1 MNFKIV
7 KLLVLS
13 ALFFSIL
20 FATSMLMTNTHAN
33 MKEDHLVS
41 KSVTEGHPSTI
52 LTGDPVGGGFPQVRI
67 VPMGDPVG
75 GGFPQVHTIVD

>member
-20 FATSMLMTNTHAN
+20 FATSMVMTNTHASF
-33 MKEDHLVS
+33 KEDNLVS
-41 KSVTEGHPSTI
+41 KSVTEGHPSAI
-52 LTGDPVGGGFPQVRI
+52 LTGDPVGGGFPQTI
-67 VPMGDPVG
+67 TPMGDPVG
-75 GGFPQVHTIVD
+75 GGFPQVQTIVD